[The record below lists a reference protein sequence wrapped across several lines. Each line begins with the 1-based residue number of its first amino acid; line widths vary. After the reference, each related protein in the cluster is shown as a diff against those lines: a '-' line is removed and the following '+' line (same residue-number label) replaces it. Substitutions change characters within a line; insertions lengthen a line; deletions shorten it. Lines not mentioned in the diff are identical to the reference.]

1 VKHSACMQ
9 IVSDLV
15 DTNTLTVTNLS
26 TNARLWSALRGE
38 RPSFYGLNMG
48 LCLPFAVGLALAFP
62 KRRVLALDG
71 DGSLIIETSAL
82 ITAAEV
88 SPPNLLAIVFD
99 NGNYTD
105 MGLTPTSR
113 RTDLAKMAEGAGI
126 ERVQT
131 VRKVDDFRNAVKAG
145 LSGTGFNFL
154 VAKVEKDDKPPFVG
168 NYLTRSERGM
178 KESFV
183 DALRRLPDYPVQ
195 PKKNTHYDD

>member
-9 IVSDLV
+9 TVSDMVGEDALI
-15 DTNTLTVTNLS
+15 VTNLS

-62 KRRVLALDG
+62 KRKVLALDG

-82 ITAAEV
+82 ITAADV
-88 SPPNLLAIVFD
+88 SPPNLVAIVFD

-105 MGLTPTSR
+105 MGVTPTSR
-113 RTDLAKMAEGAGI
+113 RTDLEKMAQGAGM
-126 ERVQT
+126 RRT
-131 VRKVDDFRNAVKAG
+131 ATLRTPDDFSSAVRAALKG
-145 LSGTGFNFL
+145 SEFTFL
-154 VAKVEKDDKPPFVG
+154 VAKVERDEKLPFVG
-168 NYLTRSERGM
+168 NYLARSERGM

-183 DALRRLPDYPVQ
+183 DALKRLPDYP
-195 PKKNTHYDD
+195 PERRKNTHFED